1 MTCGGIPAVPSGFA
15 GVPSLV
21 RQLCSLPILN
31 AIISM
36 TYKEEFL
43 TLLRSTGRDGLEDV
57 ITKMEE
63 LGFFI
68 APASTK
74 YHLNY
79 EGGLLEHSV
88 KVCRAALKLREAF
101 IDLNPS
107 LAERLPRESVIIAA
121 LLHDVCKAEIYKP
134 VTKKEKNTQGIW
146 VETQGYAIDDT
157 QLPLGHGEKSVVEL
171 VSWGLMLT
179 RDEQLAIRWHMG
191 AWDLAMESTSMK
203 ASFGR
208 AQESTPLVTILISAD
223 NMSSYLLEDRD

>member
-1 MTCGGIPAVPSGFA
+1 
-15 GVPSLV
+15 
-21 RQLCSLPILN
+21 
-31 AIISM
+31 M

-43 TLLRSTGRDGLEDV
+43 TLLRSTNRSGLENV
-57 ITKMEE
+57 IAKLEE

-68 APASTK
+68 APASTR

-88 KVCRAALKLREAF
+88 KVCRAAQKLRDAMV
-101 IDLNPS
+101 DLNPS
-107 LAERLPRESVIIAA
+107 LADALPMESVIIAA
-121 LLHDVCKAEIYKP
+121 LLHDVCKAEIYKS
-134 VTKKEKNTQGIW
+134 VMKKEKNAQGIW

-171 VSWGLMLT
+171 LTWGLELT

-203 ASFGR
+203 SSFGR
-208 AQESTPLVTILISAD
+208 AQETTPLVTILISAD
-223 NMSSYLLEDRD
+223 NMSSYLLEERS